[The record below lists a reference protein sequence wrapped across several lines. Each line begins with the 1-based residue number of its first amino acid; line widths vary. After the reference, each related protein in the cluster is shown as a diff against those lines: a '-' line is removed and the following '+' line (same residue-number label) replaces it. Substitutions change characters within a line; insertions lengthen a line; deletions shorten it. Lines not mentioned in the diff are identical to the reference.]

1 VASLLRIS
9 QEAEGASVV
18 KVHTIWL
25 RRIHKW
31 IGLII
36 GAQVLLW
43 AASGAMM
50 AMLDMGEVAGGE
62 ARSQPALAER
72 AVASDG
78 WENVGRQLGETPI
91 TGARLSRLLGRQVYH
106 VATTDGVRVFD
117 AETGR
122 RVAIDAAL
130 AEKVARASHPDD
142 AIVRKVAALDRLT
155 FAVRDHELPVWRV
168 DFEDPKN
175 SSYYVS
181 GTTGDLLERRND
193 SWRLWDF
200 FWMLHTMDYAKR
212 TSFNHPLIVVF
223 AFAAVWLTITGF
235 WLLLRTGW
243 RSDFKR
249 LKGRA
254 L

>member
-1 VASLLRIS
+1 MAPVLRVS
-9 QEAEGASVV
+9 QEAKGGSAVT
-18 KVHTIWL
+18 VHTIWL

-31 IGLII
+31 VGLVIGL
-36 GAQVLLW
+36 QVLLW
-43 AASGAMM
+43 AMSGAMM

-62 ARSQPALAER
+62 SRNRPPFAER
-72 AVASDG
+72 AAARDG
-78 WENVGRQLGETPI
+78 WENVGRQLGATPI

-106 VATTDGVRVFD
+106 LTTADGVRVFD

-122 RVAIDAAL
+122 TVSIDAAL
-130 AEKVARASHPDD
+130 AGKVARAAHPDD
-142 AIVRKVAALDRLT
+142 ATVRKIAALDRLT
-155 FAVRDHELPVWRV
+155 FAVRDHELPIWRV
-168 DFEDPKN
+168 DFEDSQN

-200 FWMLHTMDYAKR
+200 FWMFHTMDYAKR
-212 TSFNHPLIVVF
+212 TSFNHPLIVLF
-223 AFAAVWLTITGF
+223 AFAAVWLTSTGF
-235 WLLLRTGW
+235 WLLFRTGW

-249 LKGRA
+249 LKSRA